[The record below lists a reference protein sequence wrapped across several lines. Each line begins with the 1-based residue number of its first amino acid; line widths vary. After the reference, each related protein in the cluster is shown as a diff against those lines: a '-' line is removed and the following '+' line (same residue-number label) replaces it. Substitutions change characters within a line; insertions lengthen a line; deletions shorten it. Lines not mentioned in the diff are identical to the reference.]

1 MKTIFYFTTVL
12 FLTHISVH
20 AQDQK
25 DSTAVKKDKQII
37 KKTMKFKIPSSLQ
50 EEHKELHHTLEKFTQ
65 LPGKTG
71 IAAKEVAK
79 LLHPHFI
86 KEEEYA
92 LPPLGLLVDLSKG
105 KISDEMKPA
114 IVLSDKLKQDLQQML
129 SEHQQIVASL
139 EKLKK
144 AAKEEN
150 YPDVLRFTETLKLH
164 AQTEEQVLYPT
175 AILIGEYLKLKL

>member
-114 IVLSDKLKQDLQQML
+114 IVLSDKLKQGLQQML

-144 AAKEEN
+144 AANEEN
-150 YPDVLRFTETLKLH
+150 YPDVLQFTETLKLH

>member
-1 MKTIFYFTTVL
+1 MSSIYNQICGTLSLAKRTKMKTIFYFTTVL

-92 LPPLGLLVDLSKG
+92 TGLTCRFIKR
-105 KISDEMKPA
+105 K
-114 IVLSDKLKQDLQQML
+114 DK
-129 SEHQQIVASL
+129 
-139 EKLKK
+139 
-144 AAKEEN
+144 
-150 YPDVLRFTETLKLH
+150 R
-164 AQTEEQVLYPT
+164 
-175 AILIGEYLKLKL
+175 